1 MKQPVQAPGG
11 SQPTPRPNNVTS
23 NPHAQQQ
30 QQHHRGQQQEQ
41 PIRAQQALFYQCV
54 NTVLCVLEQ
63 MQAIVGMTL
72 D

>member
-11 SQPTPRPNNVTS
+11 SHPTPRPNNATS

-41 PIRAQQALFYQCV
+41 PIRAQQTLFI
-54 NTVLCVLEQ
+54 NVLTQSYVFLNKCKP
-63 MQAIVGMTL
+63 
-72 D
+72 